1 MSTNSI
7 NKAQPQLT
15 TVKPLLIM
23 GQCHRTSMELTEPA
37 ESSGWTVMSR
47 ATWVDQ
53 DNLLKVCKDNVELG
67 LQRSEKLILIVNL
80 ICLRVT

>member
-1 MSTNSI
+1 
-7 NKAQPQLT
+7 
-15 TVKPLLIM
+15 
-23 GQCHRTSMELTEPA
+23 MELTEPA

-47 ATWVDQ
+47 AKWVDQ
-53 DNLLKVCKDNVELG
+53 DNILKVCKDNVELG